1 MVIAISTDK
10 VERDNGQLLCSTFCE
25 GVLMLFVLGGQGGY
39 TKINPGG
46 GCLLLSAKAP
56 SSVLNRLNER

>member
-46 GCLLLSAKAP
+46 V
-56 SSVLNRLNER
+56 SSPECKGTIECSQLAQ

>member
-46 GCLLLSAKAP
+46 GVFS
-56 SSVLNRLNER
+56 